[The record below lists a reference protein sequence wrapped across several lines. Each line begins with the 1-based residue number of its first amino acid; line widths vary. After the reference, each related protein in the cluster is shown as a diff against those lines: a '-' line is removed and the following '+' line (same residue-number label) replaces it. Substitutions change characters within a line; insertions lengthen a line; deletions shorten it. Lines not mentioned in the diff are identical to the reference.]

1 MFFNSRWDLHYS
13 ILSRKNERA
22 IIGGTSVHFICN
34 IYTVLKGIFR
44 FYFDLSPIFFIFLSF
59 PSNPFLHF
67 LSFPFLS
74 LFPSLLFS
82 SLLFSSLSPSL
93 PFFQIIVSPLAF
105 LFGYYSLATPGGS
118 FVDYWLFTLLL
129 YLSVMGM
136 ANFITVLVP
145 GKSKGLVANGIIV
158 ILWAFGGEIFLHY
171 TLLWILSYCSVLY
184 CTLR

>member
-59 PSNPFLHF
+59 PANPFLHF
-67 LSFPFLS
+67 LSFSFRSIPFTS
-74 LFPSLLFS
+74 FP

-93 PFFQIIVSPLAF
+93 LLSSLLSDNSITFGLPIRIL
-105 LFGYYSLATPGGS
+105 LFGYTGWFFRRLLALHSSPLSLCDG
-118 FVDYWLFTLLL
+118 
-129 YLSVMGM
+129 
-136 ANFITVLVP
+136 
-145 GKSKGLVANGIIV
+145 NG
-158 ILWAFGGEIFLHY
+158 
-171 TLLWILSYCSVLY
+171 
-184 CTLR
+184 